1 MTVRPRNDRK
11 GQFATTNY
19 SVTSIV
25 SLAYVACHLCT
36 LRYCKPKIWL
46 TQWVFCLILAKT
58 CVRLFL
64 SVFTDTVI
72 LITRFHVRNAF
83 IAFGLTLIS
92 RAMGRHAHCRSVD
105 FTIEIVQIV
114 VIAAAI
120 IIPVRY
126 FLVQP
131 FVVRGASMEPTFVD
145 REYLL
150 VDEISYR
157 FHEPTRGEVVVF
169 RYPLDPSEFFIKRVV
184 GLPGDTVDIRNGKV
198 IVTNDEHQDGVVLDE
213 LYLGPGGHS
222 GLETHAVLNPNEYFL
237 LGDNRSASL
246 DSRNFGPVK
255 RNSLLGEYGC
265 VDGRSNALAS
275 LMLEIQSITL

>member
-1 MTVRPRNDRK
+1 
-11 GQFATTNY
+11 
-19 SVTSIV
+19 
-25 SLAYVACHLCT
+25 
-36 LRYCKPKIWL
+36 
-46 TQWVFCLILAKT
+46 
-58 CVRLFL
+58 
-64 SVFTDTVI
+64 
-72 LITRFHVRNAF
+72 
-83 IAFGLTLIS
+83 
-92 RAMGRHAHCRSVD
+92 
-105 FTIEIVQIV
+105 
-114 VIAAAI
+114 
-120 IIPVRY
+120 
-126 FLVQP
+126 
-131 FVVRGASMEPTFVD
+131 MEPTFVD

-169 RYPLDPSEFFIKRVV
+169 RYPLDPSAFFIKRVV

-255 RNSLLGEYGC
+255 EEFLI
-265 VDGRSNALAS
+265 GRVWVRGWP
-275 LMLEIQSITL
+275 LERFGIFDAPKYNL